1 MKVIKVSEE
10 LPYSIDVV
18 WEVISD
24 VTRCDWVPSVNAISL
39 DGNIRE
45 FTMEGIGEV
54 QEKILINDA
63 ENHKL
68 QYSAIKT
75 PSPLEHHLATIYL
88 KRSGEDCIFNWIS
101 EIAPEEFGEAIEN
114 GMKISVGGLKQV
126 LAELD

>member
-1 MKVIKVSEE
+1 MRVIKLSDE
-10 LPYSIDVV
+10 LPYSLDVV

-24 VTRCDWVPSVNAISL
+24 VTRCDWVPSVNAIRL
-39 DGNIRE
+39 DGNIRK

-54 QEKILINDA
+54 QEKILINDS
-63 ENHKL
+63 ENHTLK
-68 QYSAIKT
+68 YSAIKT

>member
-45 FTMEGIGEV
+45 FTMEGIGEI
-54 QEKILINDA
+54 QEKILINDS

-68 QYSAIKT
+68 QYSA
-75 PSPLEHHLATIYL
+75 
-88 KRSGEDCIFNWIS
+88 DF
-101 EIAPEEFGEAIEN
+101 
-114 GMKISVGGLKQV
+114 
-126 LAELD
+126 